1 MKYSQLIWEI
11 RKLALNVLES
21 KETNSKFRAMN
32 YYQAAD
38 IISKNEASNKQVTEV
53 GINSLPL
60 TTHMKNKILL
70 LANLAGSN
78 LANLTNLTNN
88 NLTNSNLTNLTNLKN
103 ELVKIK
109 GISNE
114 KADKLISMGLNSI
127 KDLKSKKFDSFLNK
141 ESKLF
146 IELKPL
152 QKIPYDHINKLEQY
166 LHSYKLKFNIVGSY
180 RRKKS
185 FSSDIDILILSN
197 KDNGLILFYDKLK
210 KIFEDNIHIYA
221 KGMEKMSFILNFK
234 KVLNTE
240 SNILYK
246 VDVFKANSSTYIPI
260 LLYSTGSKEFN
271 IKMRALAKSK
281 GYLLN
286 QKGIFKNNIL
296 VNKTFKNEKDYFDF
310 LNIEY
315 LNPEDR

>member
-1 MKYSQLIWEI
+1 
-11 RKLALNVLES
+11 
-21 KETNSKFRAMN
+21 
-32 YYQAAD
+32 
-38 IISKNEASNKQVTEV
+38 
-53 GINSLPL
+53 
-60 TTHMKNKILL
+60 
-70 LANLAGSN
+70 
-78 LANLTNLTNN
+78 
-88 NLTNSNLTNLTNLKN
+88 
-103 ELVKIK
+103 
-109 GISNE
+109 
-114 KADKLISMGLNSI
+114 
-127 KDLKSKKFDSFLNK
+127 
-141 ESKLF
+141 
-146 IELKPL
+146 
-152 QKIPYDHINKLEQY
+152 
-166 LHSYKLKFNIVGSY
+166 VGSY

-246 VDVFKANSSTYIPI
+246 VDVFKANSSTYIPT